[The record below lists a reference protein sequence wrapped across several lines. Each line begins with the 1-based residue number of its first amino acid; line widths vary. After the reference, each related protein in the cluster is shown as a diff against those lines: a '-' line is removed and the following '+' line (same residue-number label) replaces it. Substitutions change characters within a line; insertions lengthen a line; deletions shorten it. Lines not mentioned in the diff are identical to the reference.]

1 MNIKAIIA
9 IIIAFVLAVSSS
21 TTAQALTGYTPSWTA
36 SNGTVTVGASSDG
49 TLAYTTD
56 KVNWTTVD
64 VGMSKNGIRSLMYS
78 KAKNIFVATGFFTV
92 ATSNDGM
99 SWNKDFLPLG
109 EKFNPSDI
117 ISDAEFFGATSMTVD
132 DIQKFL
138 NSKVP
143 SCTSGYICLK
153 DFTETTWTRDA
164 TVLCSAYT
172 SEGVESAAKIIW
184 KVSQACGVKAE
195 ILLVTLQKENSLVT
209 HTYPSSWRYR
219 TAMGY
224 ACPDTAPCD
233 AEYFGFY
240 NQVYNAAKQFK
251 RYANPPGTSMYFT
264 WYPVGSV
271 SNIRWSPNADCGTS
285 PVTIANQAT
294 AGLYYYTPYQPN
306 AAALQNI
313 NGEGDA
319 CSAYGNRNFWR
330 SYNIWFNTDTDYK
343 TFVASNGTTIVAL
356 DDNGSVATSGN
367 GRSWSLQTPLTISG
381 HITKFDFD
389 AYNKQFRAVTSSGTY
404 YYSWQGTTWTSRA
417 TALPGAPAPAPAP
430 STTPAPPPSTS
441 PSPSPSP
448 TTSPTVSY
456 TWQPKYYTVKTGDTL
471 TKLATWYKTTVS
483 EMARWNKLSPY
494 SVLTV
499 GQKIIVGYQ
508 KVVAG
513 SSTPTPTP
521 TPTPEVTVKYYTV
534 VPGDTMWGI
543 SQKFNVSLYM
553 LGILNP
559 QITDLSRIY
568 VGQQIRYQ

>member
-21 TTAQALTGYTPSWTA
+21 TAAQAITGYNPSWTA

-56 KVNWTTVD
+56 NINWTTVNI
-64 VGMSKNGIRSLMYS
+64 GLEKNGIRSLMYS
-78 KAKNIFVATGFFTV
+78 KAKNLFIATGFFAV
-92 ATSNDGM
+92 ATSKDGM
-99 SWNKDFLPLG
+99 NWNKDFLPVG
-109 EKFNPSDI
+109 EKFNPADI
-117 ISDAEFFGATSMTVD
+117 ISDSDFFGATSMTVES
-132 DIQKFL
+132 IQDFL
-138 NSKVP
+138 NSKVIN
-143 SCTSGYICLK
+143 CTSGYTCLK
-153 DFTETTWTRDA
+153 DFHETTWSRDA
-164 TVLCSAYT
+164 TALCSAYT
-172 SEGVESAAKIIW
+172 SEGMESAAKIIW
-184 KVSQACGVKAE
+184 KVSQACGIKAE
-195 ILLVTLQKENSLVT
+195 VLLVTLQKENSLIT
-209 HTYPSSWRYR
+209 HTAPSPNRYR

-251 RYANPPGTSMYFT
+251 RYANPPGTSLYFT
-264 WYPVGSV
+264 WYPVGSL
-271 SNIRWSPNADCGTS
+271 SNIRWSPDASCGTS
-285 PVTIANQAT
+285 PVIIANQAT

-306 AAALQNI
+306 AAALKNI

-330 SYNIWFNTDTDYK
+330 NYNIWFNTDTDYK
-343 TFVASNGTTIVAL
+343 TFTASNGNIILAL
-356 DDNGSVATSGN
+356 DDNGSVASSNDGRIWALQNPIALTGN
-367 GRSWSLQTPLTISG
+367 
-381 HITKFDFD
+381 ITKFDFD
-389 AYNKQFRAVTSSGTY
+389 AYNKQFRAMSSSGKY
-404 YYSWQGTTWTSRA
+404 YYSWQGATWVEKD
-417 TALPGAPAPAPAP
+417 TALPNAPAVSP
-430 STTPAPPPSTS
+430 SPVPSAS
-441 PSPSPSP
+441 PSPSNTPSPTP
-448 TTSPTVSY
+448 TTSPAASF
-456 TWQPKYYTVKTGDTL
+456 TWQPKYYTVKSGDTL
-471 TKLATWYKTTVS
+471 TKLASWYKTTIT

-499 GQKIIVGYQ
+499 GQKIIIGYQ
-508 KVVAG
+508 KVAVG
-513 SSTPTPTP
+513 TSTPTPTP
-521 TPTPEVTVKYYTV
+521 TPTPIITAKYYTV